1 LGLRPEDG
9 PPAVSRAA
17 EKIRISLARGVWNNV
32 QRGTKLVIASL
43 HQLVAER
50 LNEFAAE
57 RSALVV
63 ENGEVLFD
71 LGTAEFSLRAE
82 GERCVLQIWSEE
94 RNIVRRVLSA
104 EVKNGILKLEV
115 LRFGQTKPAKLEI
128 CANPN
133 PASAGVAAGPRRA
146 ARAQFQRLLRRLL
159 EKSRPGWKLQS
170 LVAAPD
176 LEHSFGPAHVRGL
189 IRRGSAAMAVLG
201 VSPGEAQ
208 ATVDGAVSAAVLWM
222 EYCRQHY
229 ADRVHVEGARLFI
242 PRGRSGAVR
251 LRLSHLNHELAKWEL
266 CEFDQRAETVEEV
279 SARDA
284 GNFST
289 RLVQAPDY
297 ARARERF
304 AEAMALVRQI
314 LPRAEVEIVSAAEVS
329 FRYHG
334 LEFARAA
341 VREVA
346 GSFRTEA
353 QLLFADMANLAEG
366 GAEIVVNAATE
377 ARFRE
382 FVRQLSSARDGASGP
397 SAGAAVAPAGVGR
410 SHPLHRAVPERWL
423 EANLRRDPS
432 LLDERLDPAAI
443 YAQVPAF
450 AATDR
455 AMIDLL
461 GVTREGRLAVI
472 ELKVE
477 EDIHL
482 PLQGLDYWA
491 RVRWHQQRGEFQ
503 RFGYFPGRE
512 LTPQPPL
519 LLMAAPCLHVHPT
532 TDCLL
537 RHLSPAIEW
546 KLLGLDEH
554 WRQGIRVIFR
564 KTRSQGTGTRE

>member
-1 LGLRPEDG
+1 MVAP
-9 PPAVSRAA
+9 
-17 EKIRISLARGVWNNV
+17 
-32 QRGTKLVIASL
+32 L
-43 HQLVAER
+43 HQLVSER
-50 LNEFAAE
+50 LNAMAGEA

-71 LGTAEFSLRAE
+71 LGTANFSVRPE
-82 GERCVLQIWSEE
+82 GQRCVLEIWSEE

-115 LRFGQTKPAKLEI
+115 LRFGQTKPAKMEV
-128 CANPN
+128 CSNPN
-133 PASAGVAAGPRRA
+133 PGVSAGTPGAKRA
-146 ARAQFQRLLRRLL
+146 VRAQFQRLLRRLL
-159 EKSRPGWKLQS
+159 ERSRPGWKIQS
-170 LVAAPD
+170 LVSAAD

-189 IRRGSAAMAVLG
+189 IRRGMSAMAVVG
-201 VSPGEAQ
+201 VGPGEAQ
-208 ATVDGAVSAAVLWM
+208 ATVDGAVSTAVLWM

-229 ADRVHVEGARLFI
+229 ADRMHVEGARLFI
-242 PRGRSGAVR
+242 PRGRSGVVR

-266 CEFDQRAETVEEV
+266 CEFDRQAEAVEEIN
-279 SARDA
+279 ARDA

-289 RLVQAPDY
+289 RLVQAPDA

-304 AEAMALVRQI
+304 AQQIELVQRI
-314 LPRAEVEIVSAAEVS
+314 LPESEAEVASAGEIS

-334 LEFARAA
+334 LEFARAS
-341 VREVA
+341 VREIA
-346 GSFRTEA
+346 GTFRTEP
-353 QLLFADMANLAEG
+353 QLVFFDLENLLSG
-366 GAEIVVNAATE
+366 GAETVVGPATE
-377 ARFRE
+377 ERFRE
-382 FVRQLSSARDGASGP
+382 FVQRVCMARDGAPEFSASAAFGGEAGAVDV
-397 SAGAAVAPAGVGR
+397 SAGIAAAR
-410 SHPLHRAVPERWL
+410 MHPLFRAAPERWL
-423 EANLRRDPS
+423 EASVRRDPGV
-432 LLDERLDPAAI
+432 LDERLDPAAI
-443 YAQVPAF
+443 YSQVPAF

-472 ELKVE
+472 ELKTE

-512 LTPQPPL
+512 LTAQPPL

-537 RHLSPAIEW
+537 RHLSPEIEW
-546 KLLGLDEH
+546 KLVGLDEH
-554 WRQGIRVIFR
+554 WRQQVRVIFR
-564 KTRSQGTGTRE
+564 KTGFRS

>member
-1 LGLRPEDG
+1 MT
-9 PPAVSRAA
+9 PP
-17 EKIRISLARGVWNNV
+17 
-32 QRGTKLVIASL
+32 L
-43 HQLVAER
+43 HQLVSER
-50 LNEFAAE
+50 LSAFAAE
-57 RSALVV
+57 GRSVLVI

-71 LGTAEFSLRAE
+71 LGTDKFSVRSE
-82 GERCVLQIWSEE
+82 GQRCVLEIWSEE
-94 RNIVRRVLSA
+94 RNIVRRVLGA

-133 PASAGVAAGPRRA
+133 PAVPGATAGPRRA

-159 EKSRPGWKLQS
+159 EKSLPGWKIQS
-170 LVAAPD
+170 LVSAAD

-201 VSPGEAQ
+201 VSPTEAQ

-229 ADRVHVEGARLFI
+229 ADRMHVEGARLFV
-242 PRGRSGAVR
+242 PRGRSGVVR
-251 LRLSHLNHELAKWEL
+251 LRLSHLDHELAKWEL
-266 CEFDQRAETVEEV
+266 CEFDQKTEAVEEV

-297 ARARERF
+297 ARARQRF
-304 AEAMALVRQI
+304 AQAIELVRQI
-314 LPRAEVEIVSAAEVS
+314 LPGAEAEIVSAAEVS

-334 LEFARAA
+334 LEFARAS

-346 GSFRTEA
+346 GSFRTET
-353 QLLFADMANLAEG
+353 QLLFTDIQNVSAG
-366 GAEIVVNAATE
+366 GGETVVNAETE
-377 ARFRE
+377 TRFRE
-382 FVRQLSSARDGASGP
+382 FVRQVSSARDGID
-397 SAGAAVAPAGVGR
+397 R
-410 SHPLHRAVPERWL
+410 SHVLHRAAPERWL
-423 EANLRRDPS
+423 EASVRRDPGV
-432 LLDERLDPAAI
+432 LDERLDPAAI

-472 ELKVE
+472 ELKAE

-512 LTPQPPL
+512 LTQEPPL

-537 RHLSPAIEW
+537 RHLSPTIEW

-554 WRQGIRVIFR
+554 WRQSIRVIFR
-564 KTRSQGTGTRE
+564 KTRAQGLGMSG

>member
-1 LGLRPEDG
+1 M
-9 PPAVSRAA
+9 PP
-17 EKIRISLARGVWNNV
+17 
-32 QRGTKLVIASL
+32 L
-43 HQLVAER
+43 HQLVSEQ
-50 LNEFAAE
+50 LNALAAE
-57 RSALVV
+57 ARSALVI
-63 ENGEVLFD
+63 EDGEVLFD
-71 LGTAEFSLRAE
+71 LPTAKFSVRDE

-94 RNIVRRVLSA
+94 RNIVRRVLGA

-128 CANPN
+128 CADRNQAAP
-133 PASAGVAAGPRRA
+133 GMTAGPRRA
-146 ARAQFQRLLRRLL
+146 ARAQFQSLLRRML
-159 EKSRPGWKLQS
+159 EKSRPGWKIQS
-170 LVAAPD
+170 LVSASD
-176 LEHSFGPAHVRGL
+176 LEHSFGAAYVRGL
-189 IRRGSAAMAVLG
+189 VRRGNAAMAVVG

-208 ATVDGAVSAAVLWM
+208 ATVDGTVSAAVLWM

-229 ADRVHVEGARLFI
+229 ADRMHVEGARLFI
-242 PRGRSGAVR
+242 PRGCSGVVR
-251 LRLSHLNHELAKWEL
+251 LRLAHLNHELAKWDL
-266 CEFDQRAETVEEV
+266 CEFDQRSEAVEEI

-304 AEAMALVRQI
+304 AQEIELVRRI
-314 LPRAEVEIVSAAEVS
+314 LPAVEVEIVSAAEVS
-329 FRYHG
+329 FRCHG

-341 VREVA
+341 VREVTS
-346 GSFRTEA
+346 SFRTEP
-353 QLLFADMANLAEG
+353 QLLFTDFEGASGAAE
-366 GAEIVVNAATE
+366 AVVNAASE

-382 FVRQLSSARDGASGP
+382 FVQQVSSLRE
-397 SAGAAVAPAGVGR
+397 GR
-410 SHPLHRAVPERWL
+410 AHPLHRAAPERWL
-423 EANLRRDPS
+423 EASVRRDAGV
-432 LLDERLDPAAI
+432 LDERLDPAAV

-461 GVTREGRLAVI
+461 GVTRQGRLAVI
-472 ELKVE
+472 ELKAE

-512 LTPQPPL
+512 LTLQPPL

-564 KTRSQGTGTRE
+564 KTREQGRGNS